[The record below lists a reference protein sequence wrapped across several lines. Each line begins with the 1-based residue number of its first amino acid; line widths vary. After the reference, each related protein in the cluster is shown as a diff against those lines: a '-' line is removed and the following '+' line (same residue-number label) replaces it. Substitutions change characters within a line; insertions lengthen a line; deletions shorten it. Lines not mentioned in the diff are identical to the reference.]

1 MERLFIA
8 EKHDVAKAIAD
19 VLGVTSKGDGIYHC
33 GNDGVTWC
41 SGHMLELCSP
51 EDYDERYK
59 NWHLDDL
66 PIVHIPWKYKP
77 IQRQAKQLKIIK
89 ALIDKA
95 SVILNACDS
104 DAEGQLL
111 FDEILEYFN
120 ITKPVKR
127 ILINDNNE
135 RMIKKSLEDLRQ
147 NSDFYGLSQAALAR
161 SVGDQLYGF
170 NMTRLYTLKAREKGA
185 AGIYSVGR
193 VQTPILGL
201 IVRRDRE
208 IASHKKA
215 YFYTVSGQFSV
226 SGVEF
231 KAVLKPGEDAPLD
244 DANRISSEK
253 YAADMVSVVSGNPAI
268 ISQAKTEDKSEPP
281 PLPYDLLELQ
291 ADASRKF
298 GIKPDQTLKL
308 TQQLREK
315 KLITYNRS
323 DCRYLNEEQHEDA
336 PLVLAAIAENAPSL
350 VGPCSTAEPTIKSRC
365 FNNGNVTAHHAI
377 IPTEGRGNVDELLEK
392 EKQIYLLIARQYLA
406 QFWGNKT
413 SKITTVLVEV
423 EGHTFKA
430 RSTEIIDAGWSR
442 LYKNDTDN
450 DEVHQA
456 KGEDEVDTPLT
467 ALAEGDAGQCIS
479 AKSEKKETKP
489 PKHYTQA
496 TLLKDLKQVAKYVTD
511 PKIAALLRDKD
522 KSKKGESGGI
532 GTPAT
537 RDTFVVKL
545 IERGYVE
552 EKGKNI
558 IASELGQSFHDTL
571 PQFATQPDLTA
582 LWHEQQKDIE
592 SGSKETLAFI
602 NELVDTVKSHV
613 EEIKS
618 GEFNIV
624 VDTHDCPTC
633 KQGLLT
639 RRKGKFGYFWPCN
652 RYPEC
657 EASFPDKSGKPN
669 FTPKAEVVASE
680 YNCEECSKPLIR
692 RKSNPKKGKS
702 KKTASYWYGCS
713 GFPDCKKTYFEK
725 NGKPDFQNKNETA
738 ERSVDYGR

>member
-1 MERLFIA
+1 MERIFIA
-8 EKHDVAKAIAD
+8 EKHEVAKAIAD
-19 VLGVTSKGDGIYHC
+19 VLGITSKGNGVYHC

-59 NWHLDDL
+59 NWRLDDL
-66 PIVHIPWKYKP
+66 PIVNIPWKYKP
-77 IQRQAKQLKIIK
+77 IPRQAKQLKIIK
-89 ALIDKA
+89 SLIDKT
-95 SVILNACDS
+95 SVVIHAGDT

-111 FDEILEYFN
+111 VDEILETYN
-120 ITKPVKR
+120 ITKPIKR

-135 RMIKKSLEDLRQ
+135 RMIKKSLADLKE

-170 NMTRLYTLKAREKGA
+170 NMTRLYTLKAREKG
-185 AGIYSVGR
+185 GDGVFSVGR

-208 IASHKKA
+208 IASHNKA
-215 YFYTVSGQFSV
+215 YFYIVSGQFNV
-226 SGVEF
+226 SDIEF
-231 KAVLKPGEDAPLD
+231 KAVFKPGENAPLD
-244 DANRISSEK
+244 DSNRIISDK
-253 YAADMVSVVSGNPAI
+253 YAADIVIAVSGKQATI
-268 ISQAKTEDKSEPP
+268 TQAKTADKSEPP

-298 GIKPDQTLKL
+298 SIKPDQTLKL

-323 DCRYLNEEQHEDA
+323 DCRYLNEEKHEDA

-350 VGPCSTAEPTIKSRC
+350 AGACSTAEPSIKGRC

-377 IPTEGRGNVDELLEK
+377 IPTEGRGNVDELPEK
-392 EKQIYLLIARQYLA
+392 EKQIYLLIARQYIA
-406 QFWGNKT
+406 QFWCRKL
-413 SKITTVLVEV
+413 SKITTILAEV

-442 LYKNDTDN
+442 LYKNDKDN
-450 DEVHQA
+450 DEVHQE
-456 KGEDEVDTPLT
+456 KGDDEVDTPLT
-467 ALAEGDAGQCIS
+467 ALDEGNSGRCLS
-479 AKSEKKETKP
+479 AKSDKKETKP

-496 TLLKDLKQVAKYVTD
+496 TLLKDLKRVAKYVTD
-511 PKIAALLRDKD
+511 PNIAALLRDKD

-552 EKGKNI
+552 ERGKNI
-558 IASELGQSFHDTL
+558 LATELGQSFHDTL
-571 PQFATQPDLTA
+571 PSFATQPDLTA
-582 LWHEQQKDIE
+582 LWHEQQKEIE
-592 SGSKETLAFI
+592 LGGKETLDFL
-602 NELVDTVKSHV
+602 NELVDTVKGHV

-618 GEFNIV
+618 GELNIV
-624 VDTHDCPTC
+624 VDGHDCPVC
-633 KQGLLT
+633 KQGLLI

-657 EASFPDKSGKPN
+657 ESSFRDKGGKPD
-669 FTPKAEVVASE
+669 FTPKAEVVTSE
-680 YNCEECSKPLIR
+680 HNCEECNKPLIR
-692 RKSNPKKGKS
+692 RKSKLKKGKD

-713 GFPDCKKTYFEK
+713 GFPNCKKTYLEK
-725 NGKPDFQNKNETA
+725 NGKPNFQGESETT
-738 ERSVDYGR
+738 E

>member
-1 MERLFIA
+1 MERIFIA
-8 EKHDVAKAIAD
+8 EKHEVAKAIAD
-19 VLGVTSKGDGIYHC
+19 VLGVTSKGDGVYHC

-41 SGHMLELCSP
+41 AGHMLELCSP

-77 IQRQAKQLKIIK
+77 IQGRAKQLKIIK

-95 SVILNACDS
+95 SVVVHAGDT
-104 DAEGQLL
+104 DGEGQLL
-111 FDEILEYFN
+111 VDEILETYN
-120 ITKPVKR
+120 VTKPVKR

-135 RMIKKSLEDLRQ
+135 RMIKKSLADLRE
-147 NSDFYGLSQAALAR
+147 NSDFYGLSQSALAR
-161 SVGDQLYGF
+161 SVGDQVYGF
-170 NMTRLYTLKAREKGA
+170 NMTRLYTLKAKEKGA
-185 AGIYSVGR
+185 TGVFSVGR

-208 IASHKKA
+208 IASHSKA
-215 YFYTVSGQFSV
+215 FFYTVSGQFSV
-226 SGVEF
+226 DDVEF
-231 KAVLKPGEDAPLD
+231 KAVFKPGEDAPLD
-244 DANRISSEK
+244 DSNRINSAEF
-253 YAADMVSVVSGNPAI
+253 ADGIVKAVSGKPATI
-268 ISQAKTEDKSEPP
+268 TEAKTEDKSEPP

-336 PLVLAAIAENAPSL
+336 PLVLAAISENAPSL
-350 VGPCSTAEPTIKSRC
+350 AGPCSTAQPTIKSRC
-365 FNNGNVTAHHAI
+365 FNSNNVTAHHAI
-377 IPTEGRGNVDELLEK
+377 IPTEGRGSVDDLSEK
-392 EKQIYLLIARQYLA
+392 ERQIYLLIARQYIA
-406 QFWGNKT
+406 QFWGKKE
-413 SKITTVLVEV
+413 SKITTVSVEV

-430 RSTEIIDAGWSR
+430 RSTEVIEAGWSR
-442 LYKNDTDN
+442 LYKNDKDN
-450 DEVHQA
+450 DEVHKA
-456 KGEDEVDTPLT
+456 KGDDEVDTPLNT
-467 ALAEGDAGQCIS
+467 LDEGNTGKCLS
-479 AKSEKKETKP
+479 AKSDKKETKP

-496 TLLKDLKQVAKYVTD
+496 TLLKDLKRVAKYVTD
-511 PKIAALLRDKD
+511 PNIAALLRDKD
-522 KSKKGESGGI
+522 KTKKGESGGI

-545 IERGYVE
+545 IERGYVQ

-558 IASELGQSFHDTL
+558 VSTELGQSFHDTL
-571 PQFATQPDLTA
+571 PSFATQPDLTA

-592 SGSKETLAFI
+592 AGSKETLDFL
-602 NELVDTVKSHV
+602 NELVSTVQAHV

-618 GEFNIV
+618 GELNIT
-624 VDTHDCPTC
+624 VDTHDCPDC

-639 RRKGKFGYFWPCN
+639 RRKGKYGFFWPCN

-657 EASFPDKSGKPN
+657 KASFPDKAGKPD
-669 FTPKAEVVASE
+669 FTPKPKVEESE
-680 YNCEECSKPLIR
+680 HKCGECSKPLIR
-692 RKSNPKKGKS
+692 RKSKPKKG

-725 NGKPDFQNKNETA
+725 NGKPDFEGKKATTE
-738 ERSVDYGR
+738 